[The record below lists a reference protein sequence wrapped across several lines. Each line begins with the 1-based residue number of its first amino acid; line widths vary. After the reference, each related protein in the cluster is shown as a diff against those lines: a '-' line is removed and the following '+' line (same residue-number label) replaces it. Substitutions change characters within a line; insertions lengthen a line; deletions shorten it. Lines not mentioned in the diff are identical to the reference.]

1 MEPLAF
7 SVSKIEVPPSIKVV
21 LASGSPRRKELCTL
35 AGLSFEVKVADC
47 DETFPV
53 GTPPVK
59 AVELLAR
66 RKGEAV
72 AKLLAPDTLVIASD
86 TLVELDGVPLGK
98 PATPDHAIAMLLN
111 LSGRE
116 HNVHTGVAV
125 HYHGR
130 VLSATATS
138 SVTFRELTREE
149 VLDYV
154 ATGEPMDKAGSY
166 GIQGLGGAFVSG
178 YTGEFNTIVGLP
190 LELTRTL
197 CERILKE
204 DDDQK

>member
-1 MEPLAF
+1 ME
-7 SVSKIEVPPSIKVV
+7 II
-21 LASGSPRRKELCTL
+21 LASRSPRRREL
-35 AGLSFEVKVADC
+35 LSEIFPDFKVISYDV
-47 DETFPV
+47 DET
-53 GTPPVK
+53 
-59 AVELLAR
+59 VEPGLDIKSATELIAI
-66 RKGEAV
+66 RKGRVVKDVVGKEA
-72 AKLLAPDTLVIASD
+72 LVISSD

-204 DDDQK
+204 EDDQK

>member
-1 MEPLAF
+1 ME
-7 SVSKIEVPPSIKVV
+7 II
-21 LASGSPRRKELCTL
+21 LASRSPRRREL
-35 AGLSFEVKVADC
+35 LSEIFPDFKVISYDV
-47 DETFPV
+47 DET
-53 GTPPVK
+53 
-59 AVELLAR
+59 VEPGLDIKSATELIAI
-66 RKGEAV
+66 RKGRVVKDVVGKEA
-72 AKLLAPDTLVIASD
+72 LVISSD